1 MKSLTKQEKT
11 GKKAAKVPHDLEE
24 KQTPAGIDPH
34 ALESMENEKESDY
47 KIYNNNI
54 YVLVDDLIEREY
66 AGKSQ
71 EELKQNRSFFPV
83 LVNYI
88 YKNYLCNVFRNSLE
102 YKLKGVK
109 PVYNDIQMIDNIF
122 NIYID
127 LVYKY
132 KFNNRPSIL
141 EFSLITGISRDTIY
155 NWLNGNIDNYI
166 NNSPDDDKR
175 KYITSEYIDTAR
187 KWQAV
192 CEQSLVDGN
201 GEYVKE
207 IFLLKAKHGYKDNNN
222 DIQITVNHKA
232 IIDADNLPDLIGIS
246 SKN

>member
-1 MKSLTKQEKT
+1 MKSFTKQEKT
-11 GKKAAKVPHDLEE
+11 GKNAAAISSKTER

-34 ALESMENEKESDY
+34 DLESMENEPESDY

-54 YVLVDDLIEREY
+54 YVLVDDLIDREY